1 LFILFYFSALEL
13 HTVTRNINIKEL
25 FYSNILCLYP
35 ISILLCVP
43 CVVCFAQIEGI
54 VLWVILFS
62 CRVGWDFEALN
73 GIISAAQCD
82 EFCKD
87 GPEEI

>member
-1 LFILFYFSALEL
+1 VAYIHPF
-13 HTVTRNINIKEL
+13 
-25 FYSNILCLYP
+25 
-35 ISILLCVP
+35 VP
-43 CVVCFAQIEGI
+43 CVAVKHPVLPRGDN
-54 VLWVILFS
+54 LWVILFS

-73 GIISAAQCD
+73 GLISAAKCD